1 MENCPHHDRIEMILQ
16 DHTKFVGRASSQLD
30 DLCEIVKRNEKTLC
44 EVKMDVAEL
53 KVIAKENRTDIDRI
67 LGKING
73 NGSIPKVLNEP
84 KDDKTE
90 GVKGFAGS
98 LNKAWNT
105 LRDNIALVLI
115 VIAIWAFLKVA
126 FFKES
131 IKIFGWIIGG

>member
-16 DHTKFVGRASSQLD
+16 KHTEFVGKANQQLD
-30 DLCEIVKRNEKTLC
+30 DLYETAKRNEKTLC
-44 EVKMDVAEL
+44 EVKMDVTEL

-73 NGSIPKVLNEP
+73 NGSIPKVLNEL
-84 KDDKTE
+84 KEDKTE

-105 LRDNIALVLI
+105 IRDNAALVLI